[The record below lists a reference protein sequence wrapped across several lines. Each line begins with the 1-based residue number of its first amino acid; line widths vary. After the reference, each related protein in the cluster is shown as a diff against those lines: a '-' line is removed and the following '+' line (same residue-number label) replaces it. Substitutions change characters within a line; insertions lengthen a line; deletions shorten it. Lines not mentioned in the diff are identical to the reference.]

1 MEITTI
7 GIDLAKNVFQVHGMN
22 AHGKTVVRKR
32 LSREK
37 FLTFFANLPPCL
49 VAMEACGSSN
59 FWARRL
65 KALGHDARLISP
77 QFVKPYVKTNKN
89 DFNDA
94 EAICEAATRP
104 QMRFVPL
111 KSIEQQDIQA
121 VHRVRQLL
129 VQQRTALV
137 NQARGLLREY
147 GVFIPAGIS
156 QFRRAIAGVLED
168 AENELTDLTRALM
181 ADLYQ
186 RLLELDRQIAD
197 YERHIA
203 RLSREQPVCQRME
216 KVEGVG
222 VLTATA
228 LMATV
233 GDAKVFKNGRQMS
246 AWLGLVPRQHSSGEH
261 NRLFGISKRGDI
273 YVRSLL
279 IHGARSVLLRCKHK
293 TDSKSR
299 WLQRLIER
307 RGFNRAC
314 VALANKNARTLWALM
329 AHEEDYRLAT

>member
-7 GIDLAKNVFQVHGMN
+7 GVDLAKNVFQVHGMN
-22 AHGKTVVRKR
+22 ERGKAVVRKR
-32 LSREK
+32 LSRDK

-121 VHRVRQLL
+121 VHRMRQLL

-137 NQARGLLREY
+137 NQARGLLKEY
-147 GVFIPAGIS
+147 GVVIPAGIR
-156 QFRRAIAGVLED
+156 QFRYALPGVLED
-168 AENELTDLTRALM
+168 AENELTDLTRQLM
-181 ADLYQ
+181 ADLHQ
-186 RLLELDRQIAD
+186 RLLEIDRQISD
-197 YERHIA
+197 YEDHIE
-203 RLSREQPVCQRME
+203 RLSRQRPICQRMQ

-246 AWLGLVPRQHSSGEH
+246 AWLGLVPRQYSSGEH
-261 NRLFGISKRGDI
+261 NRLFGISKRGDT
-273 YVRSLL
+273 YVRTLL
-279 IHGARSVLLRCKHK
+279 IHGARSVLRRCKNK
-293 TDSKSR
+293 GDPKSR
-299 WLQRLIER
+299 WLQSLIER

-329 AHEEDYRLAT
+329 AHGDDYRVAA